1 MIFNSDYLTI
11 KKSKKNN
18 YTININMDSK
28 NNKIL
33 WEKVLYKFIKNLKHS
48 KKNGENTIN
57 AIKIEKL
64 SDELKGNKLEYHI
77 ALKLMNDIGTQIF
90 LLNKLGYGITHFDI
104 DDIIIIDGD
113 FLFINPDKIV
123 KEQSKELYIDKII
136 KKNKFI
142 SPELENLESIPNKI
156 HYKTSIYSLA
166 LICIYCLTKKNIK
179 DNPLSLID
187 YIYATKLYWCIE
199 RCLEQHPKNRF
210 FYII

>member
-1 MIFNSDYLTI
+1 MIFKSDYLTI

-18 YTININMDSK
+18 YTVNINMDSK

-33 WEKVLYKFIKNLKHS
+33 WEKVLCKFLIKQP
-48 KKNGENTIN
+48 KKTGEITIN

-64 SDELKGNKLEYHI
+64 SITKLEYHI
-77 ALKLMNDIGTQIF
+77 GLKLMNDISTQIF
-90 LLNKLGYGITHFDI
+90 LLKNLGYGITHFDI
-104 DDIIIIDGD
+104 DDIIIIDDD
-113 FLFINPDKIV
+113 FLFINPGKIV
-123 KEQSKELYIDKII
+123 KEQSKKLYIDKII

-142 SPELENLESIPNKI
+142 SPEIDNLESIPNKI

-179 DNPLSLID
+179 DNPLGLID
-187 YIYATKLYWCIE
+187 YIYGTKLYWCIE
-199 RCLEQHPKNRF
+199 RCLEQKPMNRF

>member
-18 YTININMDSK
+18 YTVNINMDSK

-33 WEKVLYKFIKNLKHS
+33 WEKVLCKFLIKQP
-48 KKNGENTIN
+48 KKTGEITIN

-64 SDELKGNKLEYHI
+64 SITKLEYHI
-77 ALKLMNDIGTQIF
+77 ALKLINDISTQIF
-90 LLNKLGYGITHFDI
+90 LLKNLGYGITHFDI
-104 DDIIIIDGD
+104 DDIIIIDDD
-113 FLFINPDKIV
+113 FLFINPGKIV
-123 KEQSKELYIDKII
+123 KEQSKKLYIDKII

-142 SPELENLESIPNKI
+142 SPELDNLESIPNKI

-179 DNPLSLID
+179 DNPLGLID
-187 YIYATKLYWCIE
+187 YIYGTKLYWCIE
-199 RCLEQHPKNRF
+199 RCLEENPKNRF
-210 FYII
+210 LYII

>member
-142 SPELENLESIPNKI
+142 SPELDNLESISKKI
-156 HYKTSIYSLA
+156 
-166 LICIYCLTKKNIK
+166 N
-179 DNPLSLID
+179 
-187 YIYATKLYWCIE
+187 
-199 RCLEQHPKNRF
+199 
-210 FYII
+210 

>member
-18 YTININMDSK
+18 YTVNINMDSK

-33 WEKVLYKFIKNLKHS
+33 WGKVLCKFLIKQP
-48 KKNGENTIN
+48 KKTGEITIN

-64 SDELKGNKLEYHI
+64 SITKLEYHI
-77 ALKLMNDIGTQIF
+77 GLKLMNDISTQIF
-90 LLNKLGYGITHFDI
+90 LLKNLGYGITHFDI
-104 DDIIIIDGD
+104 DDIIIIDDD
-113 FLFINPDKIV
+113 FLFINPGKIV
-123 KEQSKELYIDKII
+123 KEQSKKLYIDKII

-142 SPELENLESIPNKI
+142 SPELDNLESIPNKI

-179 DNPLSLID
+179 DNPLGLID
-187 YIYATKLYWCIE
+187 YIYGTKLYWCIE
-199 RCLEQHPKNRF
+199 RCLEENPKNRF
-210 FYII
+210 LYII

>member
-18 YTININMDSK
+18 YTVNINMDSK

-33 WEKVLYKFIKNLKHS
+33 WEKVLCKFLIKQP
-48 KKNGENTIN
+48 KKTGEITIN

-64 SDELKGNKLEYHI
+64 SITKLEYHI
-77 ALKLMNDIGTQIF
+77 GLKLMNDISTQIF
-90 LLNKLGYGITHFDI
+90 LLKNLGYGITHFDI
-104 DDIIIIDGD
+104 DDIIIIDDD
-113 FLFINPDKIV
+113 FLFINPGKIV
-123 KEQSKELYIDKII
+123 KEQSKKLYIDKII

-142 SPELENLESIPNKI
+142 SPELDNLESIPNKI

-179 DNPLSLID
+179 DNPLGLID
-187 YIYATKLYWCIE
+187 YIYGTKLYWCIE
-199 RCLEQHPKNRF
+199 RCLEENPKNRF
-210 FYII
+210 LYII

>member
-18 YTININMDSK
+18 YTVNINMDSK

-33 WEKVLYKFIKNLKHS
+33 WEKVLCKFLIKQP
-48 KKNGENTIN
+48 KKTGEITIN

-64 SDELKGNKLEYHI
+64 SITKLEYHI
-77 ALKLMNDIGTQIF
+77 GLKLMNDISTQIF
-90 LLNKLGYGITHFDI
+90 LLKNLGYGITHFDI
-104 DDIIIIDGD
+104 DDIIIIDDD
-113 FLFINPDKIV
+113 FLFINPGKIV
-123 KEQSKELYIDKII
+123 KEQSKKLYIDKII

-142 SPELENLESIPNKI
+142 SPELDNLESIPNKI

-179 DNPLSLID
+179 DNPLGLID
-187 YIYATKLYWCIE
+187 YIYGTKLYWCIE
-199 RCLEQHPKNRF
+199 RCLEEKPKNRF
-210 FYII
+210 LYII